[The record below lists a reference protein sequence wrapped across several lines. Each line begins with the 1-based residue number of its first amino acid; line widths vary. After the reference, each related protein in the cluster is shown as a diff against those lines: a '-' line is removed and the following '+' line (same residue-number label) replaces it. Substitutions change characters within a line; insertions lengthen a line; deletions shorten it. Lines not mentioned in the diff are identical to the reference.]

1 MQCPG
6 QDNRYWDGE
15 AVFEISCP
23 HCGNELEFFKDDSQR
38 TCKKCGKRVLNPRI
52 DFGCAAYCSHAEQC
66 LGAMPP
72 ELLAKQK
79 NLFKDRLS
87 LAVRKELADREELFK
102 KASLCTEIA
111 EQLCKEEQRG
121 DMAAV
126 LAATLLLPIE
136 KPATLLEELQADAKM
151 IEAVTRL
158 LNRQQPG
165 SDEEQASADIFHDAC
180 LLTELQSD
188 PQQQTEPSFKTASG
202 DKAYNEG
209 NEFAPT

>member
-6 QDNRYWDGE
+6 QDNRYWDGG
-15 AVFEISCP
+15 AVFEAPCP

-38 TCKKCGKRVLNPRI
+38 SCKKCGNRVLNPRI

-66 LGAMPP
+66 LGSMPP

-79 NLFKDRLS
+79 NLFKDKLS
-87 LAVRKELADREELFK
+87 IAVRKQLIGREELYK
-102 KASLCTEIA
+102 KAAKRTELA

-126 LAATLLLPIE
+126 LAATLLIDSENPTE
-136 KPATLLEELQADAKM
+136 LLQELQADPKM
-151 IEAVTRL
+151 LAMTNKL
-158 LNRQQPG
+158 LNNQAPD

-180 LLTELQSD
+180 LLTTLQDD
-188 PQQQTEPSFKTASG
+188 PQSEQTPSFKTASAG
-202 DKAYNEG
+202 KVFNEL
-209 NEFAPT
+209 

>member
-15 AVFEISCP
+15 AVFEIPCP
-23 HCGNELEFFKDDSQR
+23 QCGNVLEFFKDDSQR
-38 TCKKCGKRVLNPRI
+38 SCKQCGHRVLNPRI

-79 NLFKDRLS
+79 NLFKDKLS
-87 LAVRKELADREELFK
+87 LAVRKQLAGRDELFK

-111 EQLCKEEQRG
+111 EKLCKEEQRG

-126 LAATLLLPIE
+126 LAATLLVDITTPDI
-136 KPATLLEELQADAKM
+136 LLEELKTDPKM
-151 IEAVTRL
+151 ITSVNKL
-158 LNRQQPG
+158 LGQQAPETN
-165 SDEEQASADIFHDAC
+165 EEQASADIFHDAC
-180 LLTELQSD
+180 LLTEIQLGQNKKS
-188 PQQQTEPSFKTASG
+188 PTMRTISG
-202 DKAYNEG
+202 KNALKEQ
-209 NEFAPT
+209 

>member
-15 AVFEISCP
+15 AVFEVSCP
-23 HCGNELEFFKDDSQR
+23 HCGNKLEFFKDDSQR
-38 TCKKCGKRVLNPRI
+38 SCKKCGNRVLNPRI
-52 DFGCAAYCSHAEQC
+52 DFGCATYCSHAEQC

-79 NLFKDRLS
+79 NLFKDKLS
-87 LAVRKELADREELFK
+87 LAVRKRLVGRDELFK

-111 EQLCKEEQRG
+111 EKLCKKEQRG

-126 LAATLLLPIE
+126 LAATLLLDINTPGI
-136 KPATLLEELQADAKM
+136 LLAELKADLKM

-158 LNRQQPG
+158 LGQQRPHT
-165 SDEEQASADIFHDAC
+165 DEEQASADIFHDAC
-180 LLTELQSD
+180 LLTELHVA
-188 PQQQTEPSFKTASG
+188 PQQKSEASFKTASG
-202 DKAYNEG
+202 SEAYKEL
-209 NEFAPT
+209 